1 MRILLADDD
10 RECRKLL
17 QRMIEAWEHDVTATA
32 NGREAWRLFQEGE
45 FDLIV
50 AGWIMPGMD
59 GIELARRVNADEES
73 RRPHILLLTSENGC
87 AVEGFGAGA
96 DDIIAKPIDID
107 QVHSRF
113 NAAERIIGLERDLAA
128 HSKEL
133 SQARFTI
140 DQTTQ
145 KMKEELGAR
154 AKMQRVLLPRS
165 LPQIDGLDFAWTFRP
180 CDELAG
186 DLLNVFQLDET
197 RVGFYVLDV
206 SGHGLP
212 SALMAFSLHELLTP
226 IIEQS
231 SLLKQRTEGPPRYF
245 ITEPNIVAQRL
256 NRNFQINEETLQ
268 YFTMIYAILDK
279 ETQVL
284 RYTQAGHPSP
294 VLLTPDGSVRSLEG
308 GGLPVGIV
316 PDAKYD
322 LHERQLNPGERL
334 YFFSDGAY
342 EATRGDDA
350 FGLERLCQT
359 IADGQSR
366 TLQGSLQLVVDTV
379 DEWLGSPDR
388 ALDDVSLLALEIRE
402 DGADKP
408 LALESVTPL

>member
-1 MRILLADDD
+1 MKILLADDD
-10 RECRKLL
+10 RESRTQL
-17 QRMIEAWEHDVTATA
+17 QRMIAAWQHDVTATA
-32 NGREAWRLFQEGE
+32 NGREAWRLLQEGE
-45 FDLIV
+45 FDLII
-50 AGWIMPGMD
+50 ASWIMPGMD
-59 GIELARRVNADEES
+59 GIELARRINADEKS
-73 RRPHILLLTSENGC
+73 RRPYILLLTLENGG
-87 AVEGFGAGA
+87 AVEGFGSGV
-96 DDIIAKPIDID
+96 DDFIAKPIEID
-107 QVHSRF
+107 QVHSRL
-113 NAAERIIGLERDLAA
+113 NTAERIIGLERNLAA

-145 KMKEELGAR
+145 KMKDELEAG
-154 AKMQRVLLPRS
+154 AKMQRILLPRS
-165 LPQIDGLDFAWTFRP
+165 LPQVDGLEFAWTFRP

-186 DLLNVFQLDET
+186 DLLNVFRLDET

-212 SALMAFSLHELLTP
+212 AALMSFSLHELLTP

-231 SLLKQRTEGPPRYF
+231 SLLKQRSEDPPYYH
-245 ITEPNIVAQRL
+245 ITDPDVVAQRL

-268 YFTMIYAILDK
+268 YFTMIYAIFNK
-279 ETQVL
+279 ETRVL

-294 VLLTPDGSVRSLEG
+294 ILLTPDGATVSLEG

-316 PDAKYD
+316 PDAQYD
-322 LHERQLNPGERL
+322 LYERQLNPGERL

-366 TLQGSLQLVVDTV
+366 TLQGSLQLIVDTI
-379 DEWLGSPDR
+379 DEWLGSADR
-388 ALDDVSLLALEIRE
+388 AVDDVSLLAVEIRE
-402 DGADKP
+402 TDADTP